1 MLSVAIEVLT
11 VQITQYVVDVYIRLR
26 DSCRCVA
33 FLFIGPVSFLHQW
46 ESEVDRNLKYKTTE
60 LTVFVL
66 RASCSRGQSE
76 RRVDSTWNAEA
87 GIFKIEIPEK
97 IWREG
102 ASCTRRGKKGK
113 PFDNYTHCH
122 TAELANVSD
131 SPLVCHHH

>member
-76 RRVDSTWNAEA
+76 RRVDSTWNASP
-87 GIFKIEIPEK
+87 GHVCTDRLEK
-97 IWREG
+97 EQGQREFNYN
-102 ASCTRRGKKGK
+102 RRAMVK
-113 PFDNYTHCH
+113 
-122 TAELANVSD
+122 
-131 SPLVCHHH
+131 